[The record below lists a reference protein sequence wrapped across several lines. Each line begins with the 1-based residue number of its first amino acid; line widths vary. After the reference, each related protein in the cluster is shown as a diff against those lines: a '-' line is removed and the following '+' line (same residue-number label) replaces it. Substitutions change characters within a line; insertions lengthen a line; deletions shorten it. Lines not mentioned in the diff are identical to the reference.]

1 MKSTT
6 QTKTRYKRFER
17 LPPSALPAFELTERD
32 QYILS
37 LLFDY
42 GMLDTAQIVIL
53 LSIRYP
59 DTGGLERKGNTN
71 RIRNR
76 LNLMF
81 HYRYIERPR
90 KQYAYEKKRPDIIVM
105 AGDRAVK
112 ELYPELRRRP
122 GYYREKSE
130 NYTTLHIKH
139 EMELNDFRIALLL
152 ALNKHPTAELK
163 FWKKGKGAEDRIVFY
178 DPKRNR
184 NIRRNVKPDG
194 LFVISDSGADL
205 PFVLEIDRSTMSHDR
220 IRQKALVYRAWKE
233 SGKFQDKF
241 GYKGFRALFVAT
253 ESKDRMEN
261 LRKTIGSSDSSP
273 HNRLFLFSNGGRYSL
288 GNPMPLLE
296 PIWLLAE
303 RAEKCESGDEFH
315 HLLE

>member
-1 MKSTT
+1 MKTDIKD
-6 QTKTRYKRFER
+6 KTRYKRFER
-17 LPPSALPAFELTERD
+17 LPQSALPAFELTARD

-42 GMLDTAQIVIL
+42 GMLDTAQIIKL

-59 DTGGLERKGNTN
+59 VAGDSELKGNTN

-90 KQYAYEKKRPDIIVM
+90 KQYAYEKKRPDMIVM
-105 AGDRAVK
+105 VGDRAVK
-112 ELYPELRRRP
+112 ELYPELPRRA

-139 EMELNDFRIALLL
+139 EMELNDFRVALLL
-152 ALNKHPTAELK
+152 SLHTHPSAKLK
-163 FWKKGKGAEDRIVFY
+163 CWKKGKDAEDTVTFY

-184 NIRRNVKPDG
+184 NIRRKVKPDG
-194 LFVISDSGADL
+194 LFVLEDGGADL
-205 PFVLEIDRSTMSHDR
+205 PFCLEIDRSTMSHDR
-220 IRQKALVYRAWKE
+220 IRQKALAYRAWKE
-233 SGKFQDKF
+233 SGKFQKKF
-241 GYKGFRALFVAT
+241 GYKGFRVLFVAT
-253 ESKDRMEN
+253 ESKERAEN
-261 LRKTIGSSDSSP
+261 LRKTIGDADSSP
-273 HNRLFLFSNGGRYSL
+273 HNRLFLFSDGGRYSL
-288 GNPMPLLE
+288 DNSAPLLK
-296 PIWLLAE
+296 PIWRLAE
-303 RAEKCESGDEFH
+303 QQETCESDEKFH